1 MGGLRNTITRHLR
14 FHLSRAGQL
23 RRASAQLEDAHRR
36 ASGLTAQRR
45 RETGAMGQRL
55 DGETDGKTGENDAKT
70 WENMG
75 KWWENLGTLEQIMGY
90 TNSQHD
96 DLNMKNATNNDGI
109 FCH

>member
-1 MGGLRNTITRHLR
+1 
-14 FHLSRAGQL
+14 
-23 RRASAQLEDAHRR
+23 
-36 ASGLTAQRR
+36 
-45 RETGAMGQRL
+45 
-55 DGETDGKTGENDAKT
+55 
-70 WENMG
+70 MG